1 MFYCQLWFQA
11 IILLAGSV
19 HLIPFA
25 SKRSNSTSFEIV
37 THLLNYFFINSDSA
51 GPVARVLGTLL
62 HPQSQK
68 RGHSCWARGK
78 PRPHAT
84 ASKGVKL
91 AGALP
96 VVPPRAKLTRTKP
109 AVGARCPHLS
119 WAPTPP
125 LPIPLLLVGARG
137 KNPGPH
143 IRIRP
148 VHTWSNCSVLGSHF
162 FHLWHGDGHN
172 PSSSSSVLG
181 DESISKEARASP
193 PNSHFLCQLQL
204 QLQEKLNQTRALKLM
219 WHLCMCLDVF
229 RVFACHQAPPKL
241 MDWAPRIPSKEKE
254 QKSRRVSWT

>member
-1 MFYCQLWFQA
+1 MWFQA

-37 THLLNYFFINSDSA
+37 THLLNYFFIINSDSA

-68 RGHSCWARGK
+68 RGHSCWVKRKAL
-78 PRPHAT
+78 PTHN
-84 ASKGVKL
+84 SLKGCEAC

-96 VVPPRAKLTRTKP
+96 VVPPRAKLTRAKP

-119 WAPTPP
+119 WAPTLP
-125 LPIPLLLVGARG
+125 LPFHSFSW
-137 KNPGPH
+137 GPEGRTPAP
-143 IRIRP
+143 IFASNQC
-148 VHTWSNCSVLGSHF
+148 TQWSNCSVLGSHF
-162 FHLWHGDGHN
+162 FHLWHHDGHN

-204 QLQEKLNQTRALKLM
+204 QL
-219 WHLCMCLDVF
+219 
-229 RVFACHQAPPKL
+229 
-241 MDWAPRIPSKEKE
+241 
-254 QKSRRVSWT
+254 